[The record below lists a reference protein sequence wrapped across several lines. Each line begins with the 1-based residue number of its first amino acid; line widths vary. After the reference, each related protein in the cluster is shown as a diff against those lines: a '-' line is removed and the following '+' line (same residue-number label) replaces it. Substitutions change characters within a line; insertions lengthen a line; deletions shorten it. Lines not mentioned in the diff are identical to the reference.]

1 MKVPLSVVHNKS
13 ISNIGLHSGGGKIW
27 ECTQDLG
34 DYLMNGENSLFK
46 SLSNKH
52 VLDLGCGAGILGILA
67 LKAGAFVHFSDYV
80 NLTFIIWTFKR

>member
-1 MKVPLSVVHNKS
+1 MHCLY
-13 ISNIGLHSGGGKIW
+13 LGGGKIW

-34 DYLMNGENSLFK
+34 DYLMTATNLKDSLYH
-46 SLSNKH
+46 SMRDKH

-80 NLTFIIWTFKR
+80 RIYHFRYVPQKLHRPRFF